1 MLCNGGFIVFK
12 IDGVNHK
19 AVNAGQLLIIAG
31 IISILIDIFLIK
43 TEKGIWISIGCSLL
57 ASGIVVLLQAL
68 LVDVK
73 KIDYAEEWGLVK
85 IYKHRS
91 DKSDDSEPKLDKA
104 KHHLDAVAFGLKSF
118 RTVQTKRVA
127 KLLKNGV
134 DVRLLTMNPS
144 PDNIFLK
151 QREIEE
157 NEVEGQIRKSIEDLV
172 KWADTLNKNRKSK
185 GKIVVK
191 GYKCMTLDFYW
202 RVDDEIYIGPYWFGF
217 DSQQTITYKFVSGKQ
232 GFELYTDYFEQL
244 WNNNDNTVILTEYK
258 GEENG

>member
-1 MLCNGGFIVFK
+1 MFK
-12 IDGVNHK
+12 TDGINYK
-19 AVNAGQLLIIAG
+19 AVIAGLILIIVG
-31 IISILIDIFLIK
+31 ILSILFDIFVIK
-43 TEKGIWISIGCSLL
+43 TEKVIWISVGCSLL
-57 ASGIVVLLQAL
+57 ASGMVVLLQAL

-73 KIDYAEEWGLVK
+73 RKDYAEEWGLVK

-91 DKSDDSEPKLDKA
+91 DKSDDSEPKLEKA

-134 DVRLLTMNPS
+134 NVRLLTMNPS
-144 PDNIFLK
+144 IDNVFLK
-151 QREIEE
+151 QREKEE

-172 KWADTLNKNRKSK
+172 NWADSLNKNRKSK
-185 GKIVVK
+185 GKIIVK
-191 GYKCMTLDFYW
+191 GYKSMTLDFYW
-202 RVDDEIYIGPYWFGF
+202 RVDDEIYIGPYWLGF

-244 WNNNDNTVILTEYK
+244 WNNEDNTVILTEYK
-258 GEENG
+258 GAQNE